1 MLKKILVIVS
11 IFILIGLGLIFLKN
25 YTTKKMLFKLK
36 NENSFNYPS
45 EWYDYQRIYPNKKL
59 KQKNYLTAMKQ
70 VVAEQKRSIYDLNW
84 EFAGPTNIGGR
95 VSDIEINPNSPNTI
109 YLGSA
114 SGGVFKTTDEGA
126 NWENIFSNIPTIGIG
141 DIAIDPDNDNV
152 IYAGTGESNASSN
165 TFMGSGIY
173 KSDNAG
179 NSWNNIGLENTAFI
193 GRIIVDYNNTAR
205 IFVAACGNLFT
216 KNSDRGIYRTTNGG
230 STWEQV
236 LFLTDST
243 SGIDLVQ
250 HPTNP
255 DIFYAAMWERFRGKE
270 YRRSFGESSGIW
282 KTTNGGDSWT
292 ELMTGLPTGSDVG
305 RIGITI
311 SETNP
316 DVLYAIY
323 DMEDNIVRIYKTTNG
338 GSSWTETNDGTLGD
352 MNSTFGWYFG
362 QINIDPQN
370 ENRVFAMGQLFYKT
384 ENGGTSWTESS
395 GNMHVDYHAME
406 FTDNKV
412 WCGNDG
418 GLYYSS
424 DNGNNWNKVNNLPLT
439 QFYDIAIDS
448 TNVNRLYGGTQDNNS
463 IRTATGNINDWEAL
477 LGGDG
482 MYCLVD
488 YTNPNTFYCE
498 YQWGNI
504 YRIENGAN
512 YYIGF
517 YNERTNWAT
526 PYILHP
532 TNPNILYAGTYRINK
547 STNKGDNW
555 TSISGDL
562 TKGGENNFHTITT
575 IDISK
580 INPNILI
587 TGSAD
592 GKVYITEND
601 GGTWTDITGSLPDR
615 WITRVKTDPF
625 DVNTIYVTVSG
636 FRWDEHYSHIFKSV
650 DLGENWTAI
659 DSNLPE
665 IPINAM
671 VLDPD
676 VEGRIFIGTDA
687 GIYVTNNSGS
697 NWEFISSELPNVPV
711 FALEFHYAER
721 KLFVGTYG
729 IGAYK
734 VEIPL
739 ESDFIKKNK
748 KKNLIRIYPNPVKAG
763 SELKINF
770 TKNIKSDID
779 FWITDISGTILFK
792 SKINNSYSFKT
803 DNKLPKG
810 IYICNFLVEN
820 KKYSKKIIVE

>member
-25 YTTKKMLFKLK
+25 YSTKKMLFKLK

-45 EWYDYQRIYPNKKL
+45 EWYDYQRIYPNNKL

-70 VVAEQKRSIYDLNW
+70 VVAEQKRSISDLNW

-109 YLGSA
+109 YVGSA

-141 DIAIDPDNDNV
+141 DIAIDPDNENV

-255 DIFYAAMWERFRGKE
+255 DILYAAMWERFRGKE

-292 ELMTGLPTGSDVG
+292 ELMAGLPTGSDVG

-601 GGTWTDITGSLPDR
+601 GGTWTDITGGLPDR

-687 GIYVTNNSGS
+687 GIYMTNNNGT

-779 FWITDISGTILFK
+779 FWITDISGKILFK

-803 DNKLPKG
+803 YNKLSKG
-810 IYICNFLVEN
+810 IYICNFLIKN
-820 KKYSKKIIVE
+820 KIYSKKIIVE